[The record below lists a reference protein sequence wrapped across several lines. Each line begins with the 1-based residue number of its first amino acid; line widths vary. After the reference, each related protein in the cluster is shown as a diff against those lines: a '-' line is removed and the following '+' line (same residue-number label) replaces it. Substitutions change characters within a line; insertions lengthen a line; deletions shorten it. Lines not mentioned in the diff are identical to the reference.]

1 VELAREAIELVGET
15 DLVNIAADAYADL
28 AESMRLLGHEED
40 SAAPRERALELY
52 QAKGNLASAAA
63 MRET

>member
-1 VELAREAIELVGET
+1 
-15 DLVNIAADAYADL
+15 
-28 AESMRLLGHEED
+28 MRLLGHEED

-63 MRET
+63 MRED

>member
-1 VELAREAIELVGET
+1 
-15 DLVNIAADAYADL
+15 
-28 AESMRLLGHEED
+28 MRLLGHEED
-40 SAAPRERALELY
+40 AAAPRERALELY